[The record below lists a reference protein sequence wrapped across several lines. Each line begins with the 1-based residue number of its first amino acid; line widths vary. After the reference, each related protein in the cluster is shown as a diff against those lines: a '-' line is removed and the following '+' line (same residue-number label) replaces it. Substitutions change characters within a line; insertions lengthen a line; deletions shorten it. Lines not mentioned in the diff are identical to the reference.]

1 MKKYLERGCL
11 FLLGFLGIMLLVGCS
26 SLENKAVVLDSSVQG
41 FKVTTGADTTSGTPF
56 PNISAGWGSNLLI
69 TMPTGQKGT
78 MEYEKESGSL
88 FGQIFGIEV
97 TDKTKVRVTAGE
109 SKITVTSQ
117 TDAGKEVTTEVGNG
131 AVTVNVKDGA
141 TISTPLASPATEV
154 KPQQSE

>member
-41 FKVTTGADTTSGTPF
+41 FKVTTGADTTSGTPL

-97 TDKTKVRVTAGE
+97 TDKTKVRVTAGD

-141 TISTPLASPATEV
+141 TISTT
-154 KPQQSE
+154 

>member
-41 FKVTTGADTTSGTPF
+41 FKVTTGADTTSGTPL

-69 TMPTGQKGT
+69 TMPTDQKGT
-78 MEYEKESGSL
+78 LEYERESSSV
-88 FGQIFGIEV
+88 FGQIFGTEV
-97 TDKTKVRVTAGE
+97 TDKTKIRITASD

-117 TDAGKEVTTEVGNG
+117 TDAGKEVITSVGDG
-131 AVTVNVKDGA
+131 TVAVSVKSGSV
-141 TISTPLASPATEV
+141 ISTE
-154 KPQQSE
+154 